1 MQLLVLCVTALLFG
15 TVTAAPGQQHKSLLE
30 LLKKDARELA
40 ELVEYHENSLKNEAE
55 NDDNLAGVEQTG
67 EVEETKR
74 QVGTSYPINSCTQGN
89 NGMIPLCQECFFLR
103 RLPPE
108 YSPSFLNERKCQAQK
123 CLNNFG
129 VCEQQYM
136 TVQVLRNTG
145 TYSQP
150 RYEQYNIQV
159 ASGCKCT
166 LSQNGPLYQ
175 LIP

>member
-55 NDDNLAGVEQTG
+55 NDENLAGVEQTG

-74 QVGTSYPINSCTQGN
+74 QIGNSYPLNSCTEGT
-89 NGMIPLCQECFFLR
+89 NGMVPLCQECFFIR
-103 RLPPE
+103 QLPPE
-108 YSPSFLNERKCQAQK
+108 YFPSMLNERKCQAQK

-129 VCEQQYM
+129 VCDQQYM
-136 TVQVLRNTG
+136 TVKVLRNTG
-145 TYSQP
+145 NDYQP
-150 RYEQYNIQV
+150 RWEQHNIQV
-159 ASGCKCT
+159 PSGCKCT
-166 LSQNGPLYQ
+166 LSQNGPLHPF
-175 LIP
+175 IP